1 MSCAVDIY
9 DSGPHFKWITRNS
22 IDMNGER
29 SRINNDGIGYNQF
42 LDSIRFTIQDLVQQE
57 SCIGSSNY
65 PVDKPSRL
73 VQIECRKPG
82 CRCVLKNERALAM
95 KIVPGITL
103 VQAEWLLPNSVVSNG
118 EKSRSHHSSQH
129 AVNNTSNNKVAYN
142 QSVPIVNQMKS
153 SYSHSVVLT
162 SCCPSWFE
170 LVRRN
175 VIGPSDN
182 GPQICPEVPVWSSC
196 KAVWLAKPKFILL
209 RKDTQCLFAT
219 NTQSLTMSST
229 ELLKKDDRSTITLDA
244 DNIGILRPGTV
255 LQLIDCRS
263 CRLVHKEDQISYR
276 LSARHRSKPVS
287 MLQCA
292 IVGGKALAAL
302 ASSITNLSSQDAL
315 NWFNNGPRLVYLSLA
330 SKSIMCSPVKT
341 TSTINI
347 NTNYRNH
354 NKNSSHIKLPGNETD
369 YNIFDNGVHSILS
382 LLSTYRLP
390 LITRPVVGLHSSEWF
405 LMGKYTNHSSISNSD
420 SINMHSLLQIFSCHH
435 GDLIF
440 LEPLS
445 DCTKSI
451 YQNES
456 SNEGIKSRFFVVTT
470 DMLLHHN
477 FLVADS
483 QTCQAYQ
490 QQLEIHAFRVSHFL
504 AACHPVQGLTY
515 IIKHLEDITHSSNTG
530 PSYIP
535 LTRTLGPIT
544 SRFNTIAIQS
554 AISSIAAIASLTMH
568 EELNDIPNDS
578 YQLNEIQ
585 SKILNHLTLYN
596 HNNPISTTTTTTT
609 NTTTTTTYYHNS
621 SIHNP
626 MHRSSIDNHHFY
638 HSANCLTN
646 TNLHTQS
653 SLSSSLF
660 TSEMDEMNALCD
672 EIEDIYYY
680 VRNGHFPMQSHSLS
694 SLLHHSQKQQKQPHP
709 HHHHHEGKNT
719 YLNHLSAPISPYL
732 NKFVTNTTDTTNNT
746 ADITTNNRCLSTK
759 TTNNK
764 LLNNECPIKTNHLI
778 DNKIINIPMKIT
790 SKAPVLLIRPKPY
803 HDYGCYGINENERKE
818 ITQLTS
824 TVISTNQQTTTIT
837 TSTTTTHNNNSNV
850 YGMNYGNYV
859 FPETSVA
866 TKSCH
871 QSIQPLS
878 SIRND
883 HDKLQVSS
891 HTFTPITTINNNNH
905 NNNSTSRIDSSMAFT
920 PFVYSSTTCHESFP
934 HFTTTTA
941 TTTTYECERVN
952 FTVPSLV
959 RTNGTGYYSTQNIT
973 KLDTN
978 NHNSNAIS
986 CTYSVNHSV
995 QQPIHSM
1002 DKQSSYSG
1010 MLSSYCSYLPGL
1022 ATKTT
1027 TTCCSHGINHSLKP
1041 LFTTSALNISSS
1053 KQNCIYHRNEN
1064 KTEECIYD
1072 EPKEEY
1078 DSISTPL
1085 RQRQPQQQPQQQ
1097 HKTICNVSNYS
1108 TYDYGYSL
1116 SSPKHHDRHHLSL
1129 SSSHIHP
1136 SISSRP
1142 MYERD
1147 HSVGNVWNSSFS
1159 VNNHNNNKTT
1169 NVSNTTN
1176 INKSST
1182 AFHSISNM
1190 FNDKVT
1196 SAVNCIQI
1204 IPSNVIPF
1212 STITNVTTST
1222 TTTTT
1227 ISKNNNNVG
1236 HYFTSQDQPSCM
1248 TTSFRHQ
1255 SAQNSSSSI
1264 QQPPSMPLLYPLP
1277 VSTNHTSRLYQSTI
1291 ISPSIDRKQIIPRPS
1306 YKQVTPT
1313 TNFDFSMHHYHNH
1326 STIPSPLSTM
1336 LLLQSPKLK
1345 RTELTNSSPDTGI
1358 GIESTYDQQTT
1369 TCTGGSFT
1377 PLNTYHHSLSSSNMA
1392 VWSPSQHHCQQ
1403 FNRQDS
1409 MTTPS
1414 TMNNHSISYDSSP
1427 DKHFNSCKL
1436 TTFPVQNN
1444 HLDLITTTTIITTT
1458 TTTTTHN
1465 HISSRNQQYAYQF

>member
-118 EKSRSHHSSQH
+118 EKSRSHHSSQN

-596 HNNPISTTTTTTT
+596 HNNPISTTTT

-680 VRNGHFPMQSHSLS
+680 
-694 SLLHHSQKQQKQPHP
+694 
-709 HHHHHEGKNT
+709 
-719 YLNHLSAPISPYL
+719 
-732 NKFVTNTTDTTNNT
+732 
-746 ADITTNNRCLSTK
+746 
-759 TTNNK
+759 
-764 LLNNECPIKTNHLI
+764 
-778 DNKIINIPMKIT
+778 
-790 SKAPVLLIRPKPY
+790 
-803 HDYGCYGINENERKE
+803 
-818 ITQLTS
+818 
-824 TVISTNQQTTTIT
+824 
-837 TSTTTTHNNNSNV
+837 
-850 YGMNYGNYV
+850 
-859 FPETSVA
+859 
-866 TKSCH
+866 
-871 QSIQPLS
+871 
-878 SIRND
+878 
-883 HDKLQVSS
+883 
-891 HTFTPITTINNNNH
+891 
-905 NNNSTSRIDSSMAFT
+905 
-920 PFVYSSTTCHESFP
+920 
-934 HFTTTTA
+934 
-941 TTTTYECERVN
+941 
-952 FTVPSLV
+952 
-959 RTNGTGYYSTQNIT
+959 
-973 KLDTN
+973 
-978 NHNSNAIS
+978 
-986 CTYSVNHSV
+986 
-995 QQPIHSM
+995 
-1002 DKQSSYSG
+1002 
-1010 MLSSYCSYLPGL
+1010 
-1022 ATKTT
+1022 
-1027 TTCCSHGINHSLKP
+1027 
-1041 LFTTSALNISSS
+1041 
-1053 KQNCIYHRNEN
+1053 
-1064 KTEECIYD
+1064 
-1072 EPKEEY
+1072 
-1078 DSISTPL
+1078 
-1085 RQRQPQQQPQQQ
+1085 
-1097 HKTICNVSNYS
+1097 TICNVSNYS

-1176 INKSST
+1176 INKS
-1182 AFHSISNM
+1182 
-1190 FNDKVT
+1190 
-1196 SAVNCIQI
+1196 
-1204 IPSNVIPF
+1204 
-1212 STITNVTTST
+1212 
-1222 TTTTT
+1222 
-1227 ISKNNNNVG
+1227 

-1458 TTTTTHN
+1458 TTHN